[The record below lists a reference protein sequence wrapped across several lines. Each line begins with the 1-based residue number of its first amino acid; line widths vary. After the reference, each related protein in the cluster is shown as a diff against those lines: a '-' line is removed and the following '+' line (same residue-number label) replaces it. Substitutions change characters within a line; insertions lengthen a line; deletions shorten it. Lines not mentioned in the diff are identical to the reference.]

1 MTRGRMIQDDLLIAH
16 LRSRRVL
23 ETCAGADEANCPM
36 LVSKT
41 QAVPI

>member
-1 MTRGRMIQDDLLIAH
+1 MGARFRTILLIAH
-16 LRSRRVL
+16 LRSRPVL
-23 ETCAGADEANCPM
+23 GVCEGADEPNCPM

>member
-1 MTRGRMIQDDLLIAH
+1 MGARLRTILLIAH

-23 ETCAGADEANCPM
+23 EICAGADEPNCPM